1 MIRILS
7 IVFAL
12 LTGVHGLIHLMGFV
26 AYWPLADIKD
36 LPYKTTLLGGKLDV
50 AGAGMRVIS
59 LFWLLAGV
67 GILAGAVALLLGKSF
82 WAPLMLA
89 SALLSLALCILDWG
103 AAFRGAIIDLVIL
116 LVLVVVFG
124 FRQQPAPFPPFTG
137 ASSPVQTVPLPAGL
151 PAPVE
156 RYYRLVHGDEV
167 PVYTSAVMSGRG
179 TLRFMGITM
188 PARVRFTH
196 DSGHGYRHYIENT
209 FYGIPLLRV
218 NESYLDGHSRL
229 ELPFGVVEN
238 DPGVDSA
245 ANQGLWAETFV
256 YPAYLLT
263 DPRLRWEAVD
273 EDTARLFVPFK
284 DGEQEFQLEFDPQ
297 TGMITRFET
306 LRYRDAKLGAIR
318 WWGDFIYRTDQ
329 NGDPVLDSFTATWE
343 DEGTPWLRVAFEEQV
358 FNADVGEYIRQ
369 KGP

>member
-12 LTGVHGLIHLMGFV
+12 LAGLHGLIHLMGFA
-26 AYWPLADIKD
+26 AYWPLAVIKD
-36 LPYKTTLLGGKLDV
+36 LPYKTTLLGGRLDL
-50 AGAGMRVIS
+50 GAGGMRIFS
-59 LFWLLAGV
+59 LLWLLAGI
-67 GILAGAVALLLGKSF
+67 GFLAAAVALLLGKSS

-89 SALLSLALCILDWG
+89 SALLSLLLCVLDWG
-103 AAFRGAIIDLVIL
+103 VAYRGAIVDLIIL
-116 LVLVVVFG
+116 LVLLVVFG
-124 FRQQPAPFPPFTG
+124 FRQQPAPLPPFT
-137 ASSPVQTVPLPAGL
+137 ATSAPVQTIPLPAGL

-156 RYYRLVHGDEV
+156 RYYRLIHGDGI
-167 PVYTSAVMSGRG
+167 PVYTSAVLSGRG
-179 TLRFMGITM
+179 ALRFMGITI

-196 DSGHGYRHYIENT
+196 DSGSGYRHYMETT
-209 FYGIPLLRV
+209 FYGLPLLMV
-218 NESYLDGHSRL
+218 NESYLDGRTRL
-229 ELPFGVVEN
+229 ELPFGVVE
-238 DPGVDSA
+238 DEPGVDSA

-273 EDTARLFVPFK
+273 DDTAKLFVPFK

-306 LRYRDAKLGAIR
+306 LRYRDEKLGVIR
-318 WWGDFIYRTDQ
+318 WWGDFIYLTDQ

-343 DEGTPWLRVAFEEQV
+343 DEGTPWLRIAFEDMV
-358 FNADVGEYIRQ
+358 FNADVSEYIRQ